1 LAQNELHALEDFVL
15 YIMRKSLAQLQEVLA
30 GQYRVDR
37 VLGRGGMATVYL
49 AADLVRDVP
58 VAIKVLRPE
67 LSSILGPTRFHREIE
82 ILTRLRHPNIL
93 PIQDARET
101 GPFIYYVMRYVAG
114 DSLQTL
120 LAREGP
126 LPLERMLA
134 IARDLAAAID
144 YAHGEGVLH
153 RDIKPGNVLLDKDRA
168 LVCDF
173 GVARAIE
180 VAGGE
185 SVSSSGLIIGT
196 PAYMSPEQATSGQL
210 SQRSDIYALGCVL
223 YEMLAGEPPFT
234 GASSQAIIARQLN
247 ERPRS
252 LCVVRPDLPTPVE
265 LAVLA
270 ALEKE
275 PGKRPGSAG
284 LLVAMLP

>member
-1 LAQNELHALEDFVL
+1 
-15 YIMRKSLAQLQEVLA
+15 MRKSLADLQAALT
-30 GQYRVDR
+30 GQYRVGR

-49 AADLVRDVP
+49 AVDQERDVP

-67 LSSILGPTRFHREIE
+67 LASMLGPTRFHREIE

-93 PIQDARET
+93 PILDARET
-101 GPFIYYVMRYVAG
+101 GPFLYYVMPYVAG

-120 LAREGP
+120 LAREWP
-126 LPLERMLA
+126 LPLERTLA

-144 YAHGEGVLH
+144 YAHSEGVLH
-153 RDIKPGNVLLDKDRA
+153 RDIKPGNVLLDQDRA

-185 SVSSSGLIIGT
+185 SLSSSGFIVGT
-196 PAYMSPEQATSGQL
+196 PAYMSPEQATSGEL
-210 SQRSDIYALGCVL
+210 DQRSDIYALGCVL
-223 YEMLAGEPPFT
+223 YEMLSGEPPFT
-234 GASSQAIIARQLN
+234 GASSQAIIAKQLG

-252 LCVVRPDLPTPVE
+252 LHTVRPHLSPAVE
-265 LAVLA
+265 RAVFS
-270 ALEKE
+270 ALEKD
-275 PGKRPGSAG
+275 PSRRPMSAG
-284 LLVAMLP
+284 RLLEMISQAGPEGS